1 MNDLIDVIGDL
12 HGCVPILRRLCDR
25 LGYDGEYDHPRGRRL
40 AFVGDLSDR
49 GPDNVGA
56 FRLVMKLVESGRAW
70 NVLGNHD
77 NGMLRAL
84 TGEYT
89 NLEGSLQETLN
100 QIDVQPDADA
110 LKAHLR
116 HFLAGTPLLLHLDGG
131 RLILAH
137 AGVEEAMLRRPLDA
151 ESRRF
156 ILNGDAYGR
165 SPEGKTLRRDWAAD
179 YHGAAFIVYGHTPQD
194 EPLVRSNS
202 ANIDTGAA
210 RGHLLTALRW
220 PEREIVSERANPPS
234 PNKQQSNT

>member
-12 HGCVPILRRLCDR
+12 HGCVPTLRRLCDR
-25 LGYDGEYDHPRGRRL
+25 LGYDSDYRHPQGRKL
-40 AFVGDLSDR
+40 AFVGDLADR

-56 FRLVMKLVESGRAW
+56 FRLVMKLVESGFAW

-77 NGMLRAL
+77 NGMLRYL

-89 NLEGSLQETLN
+89 DVESSLGETVR
-100 QIDVQPDADA
+100 QIEAEPDAGE
-110 LKAHLR
+110 LKARLKR
-116 HFLAGTPLLLHLDGG
+116 FLTDTPLLLHLDGG

-137 AGVEEAMLRRPLDA
+137 AGVEEAMLSRPLDA

-156 ILNGDAYGR
+156 ILNGDAIGR

-194 EPLVRSNS
+194 EPLVRDNS
-202 ANIDTGAA
+202 ANIDTGPA
-210 RGHLLTALRW
+210 RGHFLTALRW
-220 PEREIVSERANPPS
+220 PERKIISEPADPPR
-234 PNKQQSNT
+234 SNNR